1 MFNQDKFKALV
12 QYVCW
17 LSREDPSKLG
27 AVKLNKVLWFSEVIS
42 FAKIGEPITGAR
54 FVKQKFGP
62 VPKSIM
68 PVLDMLQREGLLRIM
83 EVEYYG
89 HKKRQF
95 VCQGDP
101 NTDIFSKEELEIV
114 DEVAASILNSHTAA
128 SISDLTHDAIW
139 KLAGIGEDI
148 PLHAVLASSLGT
160 ITEGD
165 LKAARERMAA
175 VAA

>member
-1 MFNQDKFKALV
+1 MFNQDKFKDLV
-12 QYVCW
+12 HYICW
-17 LSREDPSKLG
+17 LSRDDPSKLG

-42 FAKIGEPITGAR
+42 FAKFAKPITGAR

-62 VPKSIM
+62 VPKAIL
-68 PVLDMLQREGLLRIM
+68 PVLNDLQQDGLLSFM

-89 HKKRQF
+89 HRKRQF
-95 VCQGDP
+95 VCEADP
-101 NTDIFSKEELEIV
+101 NTDAFSDEERELV
-114 DEVAASILNSHTAA
+114 DEVAEAILNNHTAA

-160 ITEGD
+160 ISDEDVANAKT
-165 LKAARERMAA
+165 RMAA